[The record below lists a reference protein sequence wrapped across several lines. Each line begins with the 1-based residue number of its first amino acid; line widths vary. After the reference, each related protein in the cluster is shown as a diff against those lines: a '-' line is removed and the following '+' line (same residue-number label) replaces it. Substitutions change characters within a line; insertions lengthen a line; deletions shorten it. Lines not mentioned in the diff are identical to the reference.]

1 MQDPFLFHG
10 TIRENLDPLEQHTD
24 EEIWN
29 ALEKVLQYAHT
40 ILGQQWVALPFVFV
54 YCWWSSQV
62 HMKEAMQQSTVKLLT
77 EVAEGG
83 GNFSVGQRQLI
94 CLARAILRKD
104 KVLVVDEATAN
115 VDMA

>member
-40 ILGQQWVALPFVFV
+40 ILGQQCGLRYPLYKHWYGATCSV
-54 YCWWSSQV
+54 
-62 HMKEAMQQSTVKLLT
+62 LLVVVT
-77 EVAEGG
+77 GSYEGG
-83 GNFSVGQRQLI
+83 N
-94 CLARAILRKD
+94 
-104 KVLVVDEATAN
+104 AT
-115 VDMA
+115 VHG